1 MSIGITTVS
10 GLDTLFINGIVS
22 VMLYPFTHTKITSGE
37 RAAPDFTAFSK
48 PFISKAFTAFV
59 YSLLSRLRVMPFS
72 LRADRFLPLAI
83 RVVSIPAFVRYAAI
97 APPVPPT
104 PITRYFTVFKSFQKY
119 NE

>member
-1 MSIGITTVS
+1 MSARAVNIEYRYYHGF

-59 YSLLSRLRVMPFS
+59 YSLLSILRVMPFFPES
-72 LRADRFLPLAI
+72 
-83 RVVSIPAFVRYAAI
+83 
-97 APPVPPT
+97 
-104 PITRYFTVFKSFQKY
+104 
-119 NE
+119 